1 MSDEPQIEVL
11 ERGQGP
17 NVSSDIDLNEQ
28 LAAATETLKGLQA
41 TERLSGLGRFASKV
55 QKFFQASLPSKFKS
69 APRLRAAP
77 SMMLAGVLLLT
88 VTGFLFVVSKPVSS
102 TRFTSAR
109 PSPSRS
115 MNLRL
120 ASFQLRF
127 GAELNGV
134 NDPHCAAS
142 SRS

>member
-28 LAAATETLKGLQA
+28 LAAATEALKGIQA

-69 APRLRAAP
+69 APRLRAAAHLEP
-77 SMMLAGVLLLT
+77 GQAPGRRRVHAH
-88 VTGFLFVVSKPVSS
+88 VVSNV
-102 TRFTSAR
+102 
-109 PSPSRS
+109 
-115 MNLRL
+115 
-120 ASFQLRF
+120 
-127 GAELNGV
+127 GV
-134 NDPHCAAS
+134 EPG
-142 SRS
+142 RGP